1 MISVLVF
8 CVFYALASPKNIFR
22 IPLFTLIYVQA
33 RFSIRERE
41 MRSYFLT
48 IVFQILSVL
57 SAVFPFS
64 NAYAQNVWPN
74 KPIKLILQSPPGGTS
89 DLIARLLQTPLQE
102 ALGQSVIIESRPG
115 SFGIPAGIVVANAGS
130 DGYTFGLF
138 GSSLASNVVTQKSLP
153 YDALRDF
160 TPVSLVA
167 RTPNLISVNSSSP
180 ITSIQDLVAA
190 AKAKPGSLSF
200 GTPGPGLTQHFS
212 GEWLNFLAGIN
223 MVHVPY
229 KGAGPA
235 MNDTM
240 GGQIPVVIT
249 VAGSATALVQSG
261 RLRALAVTGPERLP
275 LFPNVPTVAE
285 QGYPGF
291 SIVEWFG
298 IVGAPGIPVE
308 VIRRLNVEVNRAL
321 RIPAIAERLRN
332 LGFQP
337 GSQSPGEFQAFI
349 EEEVKSIRTIVRSAK
364 ISVE

>member
-1 MISVLVF
+1 
-8 CVFYALASPKNIFR
+8 
-22 IPLFTLIYVQA
+22 
-33 RFSIRERE
+33 
-41 MRSYFLT
+41 MRLNFLT
-48 IVFQILSVL
+48 FVFQILSVL
-57 SAVFPFS
+57 SAVLPFS

-89 DLIARLLQTPLQE
+89 DLIARLLQAPLQE
-102 ALGQSVIIESRPG
+102 ALGQPVIIESRPG
-115 SFGIPAGIVVANAGS
+115 SFGIPAGIVVANGGS
-130 DGYTFGLF
+130 DGHTFGLF
-138 GSSLASNVVTQKSLP
+138 GSSLASNVVMQKSLP
-153 YDALRDF
+153 YDSLRDF
-160 TPVSLVA
+160 TPVALVA
-167 RTPNLISVNSSSP
+167 RTPNLILVNASSS
-180 ITSIQDLVAA
+180 ILSIRDLVAV

-200 GTPGPGLTQHFS
+200 GTPGPGLTQHFT
-212 GEWLNFLAGIN
+212 GEWLNVLAGID

-229 KGAGPA
+229 KGSGPA
-235 MNDTM
+235 MNDAM

-261 RLRALAVTGPERLP
+261 RLRALAVSGLERLP

-298 IVGAPGIPVE
+298 IVGAPGIPADVTK
-308 VIRRLNVEVNRAL
+308 RLNSEVNRAL
-321 RIPAIAERLRN
+321 KTPAIAERLRS

-364 ISVE
+364 ISVD